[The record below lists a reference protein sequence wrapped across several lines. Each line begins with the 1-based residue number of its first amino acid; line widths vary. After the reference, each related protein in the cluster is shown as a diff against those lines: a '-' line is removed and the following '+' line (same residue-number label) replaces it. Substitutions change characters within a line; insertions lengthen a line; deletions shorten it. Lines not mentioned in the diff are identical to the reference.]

1 MGKMSVANAHIMNMI
16 EETCLILTTVLTVA
30 QRWTEA
36 TKMDDEK
43 CPCETCANKE
53 SCDGW
58 DAAYCCI
65 LCDWLGGGD
74 CENCDP
80 WDL

>member
-1 MGKMSVANAHIMNMI
+1 MYD
-16 EETCLILTTVLTVA
+16 EE
-30 QRWTEA
+30 
-36 TKMDDEK
+36 
-43 CPCETCANKE
+43 CPCETCSNKE

-80 WDL
+80 WDI